1 MSERVRRAG
10 WEGAA
15 AAEHRPQSC
24 ASVTGRQGHGLP
36 SRVRTEVGAC
46 LGVERAVPG
55 TEGKGLGDGW
65 AHVEGAWLVLKCK
78 EKSPEA
84 LEQGSAV
91 I

>member
-1 MSERVRRAG
+1 MCRLG
-10 WEGAA
+10 
-15 AAEHRPQSC
+15 Q
-24 ASVTGRQGHGLP
+24 

-55 TEGKGLGDGW
+55 TEGKGSGDGW
-65 AHVEGAWLVLKCK
+65 AHVEGGWLVLKCK